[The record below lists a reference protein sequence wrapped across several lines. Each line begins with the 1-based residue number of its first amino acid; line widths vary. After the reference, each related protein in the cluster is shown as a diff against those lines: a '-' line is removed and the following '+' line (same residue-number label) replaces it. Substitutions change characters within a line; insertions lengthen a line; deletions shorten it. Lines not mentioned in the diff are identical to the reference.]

1 MTVTSVIALRMTA
14 LKEVSARSEGAGT
27 EKLDGLRKAT
37 PPQLG
42 ICFGAVAS

>member
-14 LKEVSARSEGAGT
+14 LKEVSVRSEGAGRQ
-27 EKLDGLRKAT
+27 KLHGLRKAI

-42 ICFGAVAS
+42 VCFGAVAS

>member
-14 LKEVSARSEGAGT
+14 LKEVSVTSEGAGRK
-27 EKLDGLRKAT
+27 KLHGLRKVT

-42 ICFGAVAS
+42 VCFGAVAS